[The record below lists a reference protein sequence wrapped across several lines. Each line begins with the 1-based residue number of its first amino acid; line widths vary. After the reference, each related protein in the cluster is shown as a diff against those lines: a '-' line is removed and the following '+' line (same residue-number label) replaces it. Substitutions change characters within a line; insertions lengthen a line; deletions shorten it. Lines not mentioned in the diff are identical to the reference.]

1 MPLLN
6 GPNRSTGTK
15 VGITVNLVYSPKAR
29 VVQQWELALE
39 LGATLG
45 DVLQL
50 CAVLV
55 PLSTAQI
62 DALEWGVWGRK
73 VAPNHVLRD
82 GDRVELYRALL
93 VDPKVARRARFV
105 RQGAKTAGLFSKRR
119 AGAKAGY

>member
-1 MPLLN
+1 
-6 GPNRSTGTK
+6 